1 MAMAEV
7 KIYTTKLCPYCI
19 RAKALLSRKGVAY
32 QEIDVSGNR
41 ELRRWLLDETG
52 RQTVPQ
58 IFINGQS
65 VGGYDDIAAL
75 DRQGRLDGMLAAR
88 AAT

>member
-1 MAMAEV
+1 MRMAEV

-19 RAKALLSRKGVAY
+19 RAKSLLSRKGVAY

-41 ELRRWLLDETG
+41 EMRRWLADETG

-58 IFINGQS
+58 IFINGQA

-75 DRQGRLDGMLAAR
+75 DRQGRLDGMLAQR
-88 AAT
+88 AST

>member
-1 MAMAEV
+1 MAEV

-32 QEIDVSGNR
+32 QEIDVSYNH
-41 ELRRWLLDETG
+41 EMRRWLFEATG

-58 IFINGQS
+58 IFINGAA

-75 DRQGRLDGMLAAR
+75 DRQGRLDGMLTAP
-88 AAT
+88 TSS

>member
-1 MAMAEV
+1 MAEV

-19 RAKALLSRKGVAY
+19 RAKALLSRKGDAY
-32 QEIDVSGNR
+32 QEFDVSGNR
-41 ELRRWLLDETG
+41 EMRRWLFDVTG

-75 DRQGRLDGMLAAR
+75 DRQGRLDGMLAAQ
-88 AAT
+88 APS

>member
-1 MAMAEV
+1 MAEV

-41 ELRRWLLDETG
+41 EMRRWLSDETG

-58 IFINGQS
+58 IFINGEP